1 MKLARFAKMIL
12 CSGFV
17 FVSGQALA
25 TTFDDDLTVDSEI
38 SADFE
43 FLDKSKSRDPLRW
56 CSSIPFRNPVE
67 VEERIFQIDA
77 PIAPTASVL
86 DIIGWLAESARTGK
100 TLILD
105 ERYGSCLGCMNR
117 RYNQFMAD
125 LKSKDKVLYAVV
137 DFEDISGLEINQTDI
152 RRPYNSIVKEPGYQ
166 FTQFL
171 TLGKNQIFNKNK
183 IIESYPLV
191 ERDLRDNEPNAIPE
205 DQRNRIY
212 TRAHFPNLMMVDG
225 RQINKGALNNL
236 CFQAQFGP
244 EIRMEENY
252 QGIFEPISPAYR
264 RVISGI
270 LPYGSMLL
278 QLIGPNLYF
287 VGTEDSADFNAVAAM
302 DAIECTLNNL
312 EMGISSD
319 CELFNRYEMN

>member
-1 MKLARFAKMIL
+1 MMIRLAKAIIF
-12 CSGFV
+12 SS
-17 FVSGQALA
+17 FVSVAGSALGSS
-25 TTFDDDLTVDSEI
+25 FEDDLSVLPEISLDSE
-38 SADFE
+38 SFE
-43 FLDKSKSRDPLRW
+43 GSKARDPLKW

-67 VEERIFQIDA
+67 VEERIFQIEA
-77 PIAPTASVL
+77 PIASTASKL
-86 DIIGWLAESARTGK
+86 DIVGWLAESARTGK

-117 RYNQFMAD
+117 RYNEFMAD
-125 LKSKDKVLYAVV
+125 LKSKQKILYAVV
-137 DFEDISGLEINQTDI
+137 DFEDISGLEINQADV
-152 RRPYNSIVKEPGYQ
+152 RRPYNSIVKELGYQ

-191 ERDLRDNEPNAIPE
+191 QWDLRDNEENAIEE
-205 DQRNRIY
+205 DQENRIY
-212 TRAHFPNLMMVDG
+212 TRAHFPNIMMIDG
-225 RQINKGALNNL
+225 NQINKGALNNL

-244 EIRMEENY
+244 EIRMEENA
-252 QGIFEPISPAYR
+252 QGIFEPISAAHK
-264 RVISGI
+264 RVVSGV

-302 DAIECTLNNL
+302 DAIDCALNNL
-312 EMGISSD
+312 ELGIRSD
-319 CELFNRYEMN
+319 CELFNRFEQN